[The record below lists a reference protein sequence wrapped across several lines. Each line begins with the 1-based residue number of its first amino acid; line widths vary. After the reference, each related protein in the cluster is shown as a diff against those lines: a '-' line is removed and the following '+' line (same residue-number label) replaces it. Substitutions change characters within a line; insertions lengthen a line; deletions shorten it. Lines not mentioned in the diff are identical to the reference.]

1 MDINERHLNILVIE
15 DNPGDA
21 RLIEE
26 YLAPKGRPGPTQ
38 PGLSKGATYSLE
50 SIDGRLRNVYNGAFT
65 VTIAD
70 RLESGKQLLDE
81 ESFDA
86 VLLDL
91 TLPDSEG
98 LATFERLN
106 SHAPTVPIIVLTGL
120 DSDYFGIGAVKKG
133 AQDYL
138 IKGDIDR
145 SILIRAIRYAI
156 ERAALESQI
165 VQSNESLEERVTLRT
180 KELEAERARA
190 SRSEQLAMIGQL
202 SGGIAHDL
210 RNPLG
215 AIKNAAYLVK
225 KKFDDDRTA
234 VNPEDI
240 THWIDLIVDESI
252 RANEVITNLL
262 AVGSHTEPKFSE
274 IQIGDIIQ
282 SSLTSFVLNEDIIL
296 SIAIDPDL
304 PTIMGDASQLV
315 RAIQN
320 LMANAQEAME
330 EGGRLEIAAHRAN
343 GSVEIVITDT
353 GSGILEENMEK
364 IFEPLYSDKTYGT
377 GLGLAI
383 CQEIISNHR
392 GTISVI
398 SEVREGTSFT
408 IQIPF
413 AVRDNQDLGDRVP
426 A

>member
-1 MDINERHLNILVIE
+1 MDIDERHLNILVIE

-26 YLAPKGRPGPTQ
+26 YLAPKGRPGPTE
-38 PGLSKGATYSLE
+38 PGASKGATYSLE

-165 VQSNESLEERVTLRT
+165 VQSNQSLEERVTLRT
-180 KELEAERARA
+180 QELEAERARA

-262 AVGSHTEPKFSE
+262 AVGSNSVPKFSE
-274 IQIGDIIQ
+274 VQIGDIIQ
-282 SSLTSFVLNEDIIL
+282 SSLSSFVLNEDIIL

-304 PTIMGDASQLV
+304 PAIMGDSSQLI

-320 LMANAQEAME
+320 LVANAQEAME

-343 GSVEIVITDT
+343 GSVEIVVTDT
-353 GSGILEENMEK
+353 GSGIQEENMEK